1 MNDPQQ
7 GEEKM
12 RNRRIL
18 VVGRD
23 KTLAWQL
30 YNDLGKREQCIVH
43 NELNGERVHRK
54 IKKLSPDL
62 IIVDLETPGLVKSWI
77 TMQLENNMQPG
88 QTPVIMMSEIMNQ
101 EEREIVTDM
110 TGCRVLPKKVP
121 LNQLNSV
128 IESSLLN

>member
-1 MNDPQQ
+1 
-7 GEEKM
+7 M
-12 RNRRIL
+12 RSRRIL

-30 YNDLGKREQCIVH
+30 YNDLGKRGQCIVH

-54 IKKLSPDL
+54 VKRLSPDL

-77 TMQLENNMQPG
+77 TMQLENNMQPD
-88 QTPVIMMSEIMNQ
+88 QTPVIMMSDIMNQ

-110 TGCRVLPKKVP
+110 TGCQVLPKEVP
-121 LNQLNSV
+121 LNQLSSV
-128 IESSLLN
+128 IESAFLQ